1 MDLLVPAD
9 FWFCVL
15 VWGRFWH
22 CFSVTVTGMTG
33 RVPFLS
39 VVRSWSFVRFSAA
52 FFGFLP
58 GVLDA
63 ASGLRLRAVWGFRI
77 GILWGMAGVGEGT
90 ENGPLLT

>member
-39 VVRSWSFVRFSAA
+39 VVRSWSFVRFSSA
-52 FFGFLP
+52 FFGFFAWGL
-58 GVLDA
+58 GRGFGA
-63 ASGLRLRAVWGFRI
+63 AFAGCV
-77 GILWGMAGVGEGT
+77 GISDWDTMGMAGVGEGT